1 MTLRNAVIQGV
12 VMDIGNIPAVASAL
26 SAAET
31 ADAVSMTMLKKALN
45 TQAAAAIGVLQALPP
60 PLPANPNIGR
70 NVNTV
75 A

>member
-1 MTLRNAVIQGV
+1 
-12 VMDIGNIPAVASAL
+12 MDIGNIPAVASAL
-26 SAAET
+26 ASAAT
-31 ADAVSMTMLKKALN
+31 SDAVNMAMLKKALN
-45 TQAAAAIGVLQALPP
+45 TQVAAAVGVLQALPP

>member
-1 MTLRNAVIQGV
+1 
-12 VMDIGNIPAVASAL
+12 MDVTQIASLATDMA
-26 SAAET
+26 SSQT
-31 ADAVSMTMLKKALN
+31 ADQVNVLMLKKALN

-70 NVNTV
+70 NINTT